1 LRETLYIRLR
11 DSALDAA
18 TPFRV
23 DGAAPGG
30 TRVSRLGDV
39 LDECAGRRVVVFVPG
54 TDVRLSQAA
63 VPARQAS
70 KALLAIPYAL
80 EDQLADDV
88 ETVHF
93 ALGARLAGDEWPVA
107 AVSKARLE
115 AWLEPFRTRGARI
128 DLLLP
133 DSLCLPLPGDGS
145 WSVLMETE
153 LATVRSAAFGGF
165 VCRPDDL
172 LTYLDLADP
181 ERALG
186 LQIITPRDVAT
197 DFSALGRSVDVVP
210 EFGAALDALIRHHQ
224 AANAINLLQ
233 GDYAPAS
240 DMRRAWLPWRR
251 AAVLAA
257 ACLLVL
263 AIGGIVDLLRIGAA
277 ADAQVEANLQRF
289 RQLFPGQTRVEAINL
304 DSMIAAEL
312 RRLQGGDDTGLLF
325 LMQRFAAGMNASKG
339 LSLRGLQWRDNALY
353 LNMTG
358 TDLQT
363 LETLRAWFEQQTD
376 VAMEVESANAGSSGV
391 QIRLK
396 LTAVP

>member
-1 LRETLYIRLR
+1 
-11 DSALDAA
+11 
-18 TPFRV
+18 
-23 DGAAPGG
+23 
-30 TRVSRLGDV
+30 
-39 LDECAGRRVVVFVPG
+39 
-54 TDVRLSQAA
+54 
-63 VPARQAS
+63 
-70 KALLAIPYAL
+70 
-80 EDQLADDV
+80 
-88 ETVHF
+88 
-93 ALGARLAGDEWPVA
+93 
-107 AVSKARLE
+107 
-115 AWLEPFRTRGARI
+115 
-128 DLLLP
+128 
-133 DSLCLPLPGDGS
+133 
-145 WSVLMETE
+145 M
-153 LATVRSAAFGGF
+153 
-165 VCRPDDL
+165 
-172 LTYLDLADP
+172 
-181 ERALG
+181 
-186 LQIITPRDVAT
+186 
-197 DFSALGRSVDVVP
+197 
-210 EFGAALDALIRHHQ
+210 
-224 AANAINLLQ
+224 
-233 GDYAPAS
+233 
-240 DMRRAWLPWRR
+240 
-251 AAVLAA
+251 LAA

>member
-1 LRETLYIRLR
+1 M
-11 DSALDAA
+11 
-18 TPFRV
+18 
-23 DGAAPGG
+23 
-30 TRVSRLGDV
+30 
-39 LDECAGRRVVVFVPG
+39 PG

-133 DSLCLPLPGDGS
+133 ESLCLPLPGDGR

-165 VCRPDDL
+165 VCRPADL

-312 RRLQGGDDTGLLF
+312 RNTSGRAASSSRSLTLSAPNGEIRKCPWPLTSPSLRSDTETLASSSHSGCRRHSSGPASGRPPALTVATRPWLSVPSRPWSSTAMPSGLNHCH
-325 LMQRFAAGMNASKG
+325 RFAAGAAPTRVTRKATRPSTISQRSFIARVPWSC
-339 LSLRGLQWRDNALY
+339 LLYTSPSPRD
-353 LNMTG
+353 
-358 TDLQT
+358 
-363 LETLRAWFEQQTD
+363 
-376 VAMEVESANAGSSGV
+376 
-391 QIRLK
+391 
-396 LTAVP
+396 